1 MRKDQVGS
9 GTPLK
14 EPARGGRPRK
24 GHLEQRGR
32 FWWCQLTV
40 TVDGESVRKWFN
52 LETESKPAARI
63 KMARLVAEHR
73 SETTKLETVAEQAKR
88 GETFGEACK
97 RSHKAREA
105 DGVSSAKDE
114 LARLKRFAGDILDVE
129 VTAVTTGHVNTVLD
143 STKGAGKSKQTV
155 QHVKQDLA
163 NVFAMLKREGA
174 IAASPVTEAELPK
187 FAKKV
192 RKVRSVLTDAEL
204 VRYLGWVHPEEHWQT
219 AALERQ
225 VMACVA
231 RMFGGL
237 RTGDLHALDWSSLDT
252 GQQGRFAIGWAP
264 RKKTGTPQAL
274 EIPEMLR
281 PILRDWWER
290 TGKKAKGP
298 VFPSRRGEHAGKAK
312 GKGSH
317 AHNFRRD
324 LRRAFG
330 IDERHALV
338 VKRKNGRKLTRY
350 VWRAVRELNERER
363 ELFEETPYTR
373 PVDFHSWR
381 RAYSQAL
388 ANADVNVQQA
398 TALAGHASLE
408 AHQRYLANATTVLR
422 MPIGALPR
430 IGVSHHFLGETGGS
444 ENDDLRS
451 GWQDLNLQQPA
462 PKAGPLPG

>member
-1 MRKDQVGS
+1 MTESTRG
-9 GTPLK
+9 
-14 EPARGGRPRK
+14 RGGRPRK
-24 GHLEQRGR
+24 GHLEQRGKY
-32 FWWCQLTV
+32 WWCQLTV
-40 TVDGESVRKWFN
+40 TVDGESVRRWFN
-52 LETESKPAARI
+52 LHTESKPAARR
-63 KMARLVAEHR
+63 KMARMIAEFAAGA
-73 SETTKLETVAEQAKR
+73 TMPALAESAKR
-88 GETFGEACK
+88 GETFGEATK
-97 RSHKAREA
+97 RCNDARVA

-114 LARLKRFAGDILDVE
+114 LARLKRYAKDIWNTE
-129 VTAVTTGHVNTVLD
+129 VTAVTTGIVNTVLD
-143 STKGAGKSKQTV
+143 STKAAGKSKQTV

-163 NVFAMLKREGA
+163 NVFAMLKREGVLT
-174 IAASPVTEAELPK
+174 SNPCVEAELPK
-187 FAKKV
+187 FPKKV
-192 RKVRSVLTDAEL
+192 RKVRSVLTDEEL
-204 VRYLGWVHPEEHWQT
+204 VRYLGWVHPEEHWQLS
-219 AALERQ
+219 ALERQ

-252 GQQGRFAIGWAP
+252 AGGRFELGWAP

-274 EIPEMLR
+274 EIPAMLR

-298 VFPSRRGEHAGKAK
+298 VFPTRRGEHAGKAAK

-330 IDERHALV
+330 IDELHAKV
-338 VKRKNGRKLTRY
+338 VTRKNGRKLTRY
-350 VWRAVRELNERER
+350 VWEPVPGRELTARER

-388 ANADVNVQQA
+388 ADADVNVQQA

-408 AHQRYLANATTVLR
+408 AHQRYLQNASKVLR
-422 MPIGALPR
+422 LPTAALPR
-430 IGVSHHFLGETGGS
+430 IGVSHQNSGETGGS
-444 ENDDLRS
+444 ENDNSGS

>member
-1 MRKDQVGS
+1 VND
-9 GTPLK
+9 K
-14 EPARGGRPRK
+14 EKGPARGGRPRK

-32 FWWCQLTV
+32 FWWCQLTI
-40 TVDGESVRKWFN
+40 TVDGESVRRWFN
-52 LETESKPAARI
+52 LETESKPAARR
-63 KMARLVAEHR
+63 KMARLVAEHAGGGV
-73 SETTKLETVAEQAKR
+73 SVAAVAEQAKR

-97 RSHKAREA
+97 RCHDARTA
-105 DGVSSAKDE
+105 DGVKSAKDE
-114 LARLKRFAGDILDVE
+114 LARLKRFAADIFEVE
-129 VTAVTTGHVNTVLD
+129 ATAVTTGQVNTVLD
-143 STKGAGKSKQTV
+143 ATKAAGKSKQTV

-174 IAASPVTEAELPK
+174 ISVNPMGEAELPK

-192 RKVRSVLTDAEL
+192 RKVRSVLTDDEL

-252 GQQGRFAIGWAP
+252 GEEGRFAIGWAP

-274 EIPEMLR
+274 EIPQMLR

-298 VFPSRRGEHAGKAK
+298 VFPTRRGKHAGKAAK

-330 IDERHALV
+330 IDVLRTKV
-338 VKRKNGRKLTRY
+338 VKRSNGRKLTRY
-350 VWRAVRELNERER
+350 VWEPVRELTEREQQ
-363 ELFEETPYTR
+363 LFEETAYTL

-398 TALAGHASLE
+398 TALAGHASLDV
-408 AHQRYLANATTVLR
+408 HQKYLANATKVLR
-422 MPIGALPR
+422 MPAAALPR
-430 IGVSHHFLGETGGS
+430 IGVSHQFSGETGGS